1 MLFYIQ
7 QILTVYRGYILKC
20 PADVKTMT
28 CKYKILLKSGV
39 MGAKGVRK
47 MTVNKPCLIKMETF
61 VSMFTGM
68 TVFLAEDCQVDQQIR
83 SRERLKA

>member
-1 MLFYIQ
+1 
-7 QILTVYRGYILKC
+7 
-20 PADVKTMT
+20 
-28 CKYKILLKSGV
+28 